1 VVPDQA
7 SAVNA
12 GEVLD
17 RGIAAL
23 LGDYSATTTPE
34 TLMKQKYGGSNVEYQ
49 LAELAHVRFL
59 SVAET
64 KRGAELEE
72 ATVKHITGGD
82 TINARSPYGRPFS
95 YRPQF
100 TIWMSTNHKP
110 EIPDGS
116 EAIWDRLRLIPFTQR
131 FDGKKADT
139 ALPVKLREELPGV
152 LAWAVRGCVAWVEHG
167 LGSAQ
172 AVDRATAEYRAET
185 DLLEEFFQDR
195 CYFYPEGRVS
205 KKDLYQAW
213 EAWCDAM
220 GVSAG
225 AMRTFSSTVKERGV
239 VKNFRDGKVD
249 KDTRGWQGIALS
261 PPPSNN
267 PNVSGKNPCK
277 HMGGESSQRH
287 SDIDFEKPLRNT
299 PTYEGFPKNHEDVSP
314 MSPGSSPP
322 PSEDDYLDGPATFEA
337 NDLTIEYMPE
347 GRE

>member
-1 VVPDQA
+1 M
-7 SAVNA
+7 NA

-185 DLLEEFFQDR
+185 DLLEQFFQDR
-195 CYFYPEGRVS
+195 CYFYPEAVVAIS
-205 KKDLYQAW
+205 ELYEAW
-213 EAWCDAM
+213 EKWCDAET
-220 GVSAG
+220 G
-225 AMRTFSSTVKERGV
+225 ADPGGKRNFAKDVRERGV
-239 VKNFRDGKVD
+239 VKNIWDTKIGR
-249 KDTRGWQGIALS
+249 DTRAFGGISVS
-261 PPPSNN
+261 PPPS
-267 PNVSGKNPCK
+267 VSSKNPANVGVVK
-277 HMGGESSQRH
+277 EERLGD
-287 SDIDFEKPLRNT
+287 SDLENLPRNT
-299 PTYEGFPKNHEDVSP
+299 ASYGGFSKNHELQSPVSDA
-314 MSPGSSPP
+314 SPP
-322 PSEDDYLDGPATFEA
+322 PSEDDYLDGPATFEQGG
-337 NDLTIEYMPE
+337 LTVEYMPE

>member
-1 VVPDQA
+1 M
-7 SAVNA
+7 NA

-139 ALPVKLREELPGV
+139 ALPVKLREELPGI
-152 LAWAVRGCVAWVEHG
+152 LAWAVRGCVAWVENG

-172 AVDRATAEYRAET
+172 AVESATAAYRAET
-185 DLLEEFFQDR
+185 DLLEQFFQDR

-205 KKDLYQAW
+205 KRGLYQAW
-213 EAWCDAM
+213 ETWCDEM

-239 VKNFRDGKVD
+239 VKNVQEDNSD
-249 KDTRGWQGIALS
+249 KNTRAWRGISLS
-261 PPPSNN
+261 PTD
-267 PNVSGKNPCK
+267 VSEPQNPCK
-277 HMGGESSQRH
+277 HGGGETTYRHIKENSQNFPT
-287 SDIDFEKPLRNT
+287 DT
-299 PTYEGFPKNHEDVSP
+299 PSYEGFSKNDEDVSVA
-314 MSPGSSPP
+314 SGSVGESSPP

>member
-1 VVPDQA
+1 
-7 SAVNA
+7 VNA

-116 EAIWDRLRLIPFTQR
+116 EAIWDRLKLIPFTQR

-185 DLLEEFFQDR
+185 DLLEEFFQER

-205 KKDLYQAW
+205 KKDLFTAW
-213 EAWCDAM
+213 ETWCDEM

-225 AMRTFSSTVKERGV
+225 AMRTFSSTVKDRGV

-249 KDTRGWQGIALS
+249 NDTRGWHGIALS
-261 PPPSNN
+261 TPPSKGPSNS
-267 PNVSGKNPCK
+267 NVWDKNPCK
-277 HMGGESSQRH
+277 HMGVESTSRH
-287 SDIDFEKPLRNT
+287 SDTENQKPLRST
-299 PTYEGFPKNHEDVSP
+299 PTYEGFSKNDEDVSG
-314 MSPGSSPP
+314 MSGEVSTP
-322 PSEDDYLDGPATFEA
+322 PSEDDYLGGPATFEQ
-337 NDLTIEYMPE
+337 DGLTIEYMPE
-347 GRE
+347 GRD

>member
-116 EAIWDRLRLIPFTQR
+116 EAIWDRLRLIPFVKR

-152 LAWAVRGCVAWVEHG
+152 LAWAVRGCVAWVENG
-167 LGSAQ
+167 LGSAK
-172 AVDRATAEYRAET
+172 AVESATAAYRAET
-185 DLLEEFFQDR
+185 DLLEQFFQDC
-195 CYFYPEGRVS
+195 CYFYPEATVTRS
-205 KKDLYQAW
+205 ALYKAW
-213 EAWCDAM
+213 EGWCDEM
-220 GVSAG
+220 GESAG
-225 AMRTFSSTVKERGV
+225 TQTSFTRTVNERGV
-239 VKNFRDGKVD
+239 VKKFRARRFPREGAWMARNF
-249 KDTRGWQGIALS
+249 TRKSASRGPVKTKCLRTKPQQTQGCRKPPEAL
-261 PPPSNN
+261 
-267 PNVSGKNPCK
+267 
-277 HMGGESSQRH
+277 
-287 SDIDFEKPLRNT
+287 
-299 PTYEGFPKNHEDVSP
+299 
-314 MSPGSSPP
+314 
-322 PSEDDYLDGPATFEA
+322 
-337 NDLTIEYMPE
+337 
-347 GRE
+347 

>member
-100 TIWMSTNHKP
+100 TIWLSTNHKP

-116 EAIWDRLRLIPFTQR
+116 EAIWDRLRLIPFLKH

-152 LAWAVRGCVAWVEHG
+152 LAWAVRGCVEWVKEG
-167 LGSAQ
+167 LGTASA
-172 AVDRATAEYRAET
+172 VESATAAYRAET
-185 DLLEEFFQDR
+185 DLLEQFFQEC
-195 CYFYPEGRVS
+195 CYFFPEGRVS
-205 KKDLYQAW
+205 KRDLYKAW
-213 EAWCDAM
+213 EDWADEM
-220 GVSAG
+220 GEQAG
-225 AMRTFSSTVKERGV
+225 TQNSFTRKVGERGV

-249 KDTRGWQGIALS
+249 EKHPWMARNFARKTVRKGPVGQKCPERKVPQTQGS
-261 PPPSNN
+261 
-267 PNVSGKNPCK
+267 
-277 HMGGESSQRH
+277 
-287 SDIDFEKPLRNT
+287 
-299 PTYEGFPKNHEDVSP
+299 
-314 MSPGSSPP
+314 
-322 PSEDDYLDGPATFEA
+322 
-337 NDLTIEYMPE
+337 
-347 GRE
+347 

>member
-1 VVPDQA
+1 M
-7 SAVNA
+7 NA

-167 LGSAQ
+167 LGSSA
-172 AVDRATAEYRAET
+172 AVDQATAAYRAET
-185 DLLEEFFQDR
+185 DILEQFFQDR
-195 CYFYPEGRVS
+195 CHFYPEAEVS
-205 KKDLYQAW
+205 ISDLFGAW
-213 EAWCDAM
+213 ERWTDEM
-220 GVSAG
+220 GEETGTKRKFTKDV
-225 AMRTFSSTVKERGV
+225 RERG
-239 VKNFRDGKVD
+239 
-249 KDTRGWQGIALS
+249 A
-261 PPPSNN
+261 
-267 PNVSGKNPCK
+267 
-277 HMGGESSQRH
+277 
-287 SDIDFEKPLRNT
+287 
-299 PTYEGFPKNHEDVSP
+299 
-314 MSPGSSPP
+314 
-322 PSEDDYLDGPATFEA
+322 
-337 NDLTIEYMPE
+337 
-347 GRE
+347 

>member
-23 LGDYSATTTPE
+23 
-34 TLMKQKYGGSNVEYQ
+34 QYGGSNVEYQ
-49 LAELAHVRFL
+49 LAELAHVRFV

-116 EAIWDRLRLIPFTQR
+116 EAIWDRLRLIPFVKR

-139 ALPVKLREELPGV
+139 ALPVKLREEMPGI
-152 LAWAVRGCVAWVEHG
+152 LAWAVRGCVDWVEKG
-167 LGSAQ
+167 LGSAK
-172 AVDRATAEYRAET
+172 AVEAATAAYRAET
-185 DLLEEFFQDR
+185 DLLEQFFQDR
-195 CYFYPEGRVS
+195 CYFYPEGRVTR
-205 KKDLYQAW
+205 KELFRAW
-213 EAWCDAM
+213 EAWCDEM
-220 GVSAG
+220 GEHAG
-225 AMRTFSSTVKERGV
+225 TQTAFTRTVNERGV
-239 VKNFRDGKVD
+239 VKNFEPADFHGKV
-249 KDTRGWQGIALS
+249 RGWRGISLENPSDAGSASSQNPSKYEGREDSRRHFIENSQNLS
-261 PPPSNN
+261 GDTPTWEEFSKNDEEVPTVPPSA
-267 PNVSGKNPCK
+267 S
-277 HMGGESSQRH
+277 EASR
-287 SDIDFEKPLRNT
+287 
-299 PTYEGFPKNHEDVSP
+299 
-314 MSPGSSPP
+314 P
-322 PSEDDYLDGPATFEA
+322 PSEDDYLSGPEKFEEDG
-337 NDLTIEYMPE
+337 LTVEYI
-347 GRE
+347 RERSE

>member
-116 EAIWDRLRLIPFTQR
+116 EAI
-131 FDGKKADT
+131 
-139 ALPVKLREELPGV
+139 
-152 LAWAVRGCVAWVEHG
+152 
-167 LGSAQ
+167 
-172 AVDRATAEYRAET
+172 
-185 DLLEEFFQDR
+185 
-195 CYFYPEGRVS
+195 
-205 KKDLYQAW
+205 
-213 EAWCDAM
+213 
-220 GVSAG
+220 
-225 AMRTFSSTVKERGV
+225 
-239 VKNFRDGKVD
+239 
-249 KDTRGWQGIALS
+249 
-261 PPPSNN
+261 
-267 PNVSGKNPCK
+267 
-277 HMGGESSQRH
+277 
-287 SDIDFEKPLRNT
+287 
-299 PTYEGFPKNHEDVSP
+299 
-314 MSPGSSPP
+314 
-322 PSEDDYLDGPATFEA
+322 
-337 NDLTIEYMPE
+337 
-347 GRE
+347 